1 MQNKMENKSTIA
13 VINQKGG
20 VGKTTTVIN
29 LATSLSILGQNN
41 LIIDLDPQ
49 GNATTGL
56 GKSNNDE
63 ENNIYNLLIKKVE
76 LKNVIQKTDIKNLD
90 IIGSNVNLSGLEV
103 ETANDSDR
111 AFVLKQILDKEK
123 NGLLSKY
130 DNIFIDCPPSLS
142 LLTIMALVASG
153 ELLVPLQTEFFA
165 LEGITQLVKTI
176 DRIKVN
182 LNPDLKVRGILLTM
196 FDKRNKLSSQ
206 VDKEARN
213 YFKEKVYK
221 TVIPRNV
228 RLSEAPSHGLPC
240 VIYDKTCLGS
250 KSYFKLADEFLV
262 KKNLNVESAA

>member
-1 MQNKMENKSTIA
+1 MKKNSFIA

-29 LATSLSILGQNN
+29 LAASLSILGQKI
-41 LIIDLDPQ
+41 LIVYLDPQ

-63 ENNIYNLLIKKVE
+63 EKNIYNLLIKK
-76 LKNVIQKTDIKNLD
+76 KNIQEVIQKTKVKNLD
-90 IIGSNVNLSGLEV
+90 VIGSNVNLSGLEV
-103 ETANDSDR
+103 ETANDTNR
-111 AFVLKQILDKEK
+111 AFALKQIFEKEK
-123 NGLLSKY
+123 NLLSKY
-130 DNIFIDCPPSLS
+130 DNVFIDCPPSLS
-142 LLTIMALVASG
+142 LLTIMALVASE

-182 LNPDLKVRGILLTM
+182 LNPQLMVRGILLTM

-213 YFKEKVYK
+213 YFKEKVYE
-221 TVIPRNV
+221 TIIPRNV

-250 KSYFKLADEFLV
+250 KSYFNLANEFIR
-262 KKNLNVESAA
+262 KKNIKVESAA